1 MTIEYRNFAIRS
13 EDADGLKL
21 AGYAAR
27 YNTPSLP
34 MRNAAGQEFIE
45 EIAYGA
51 FDRSL
56 QNPDVSFLW
65 QHDGKM
71 PLASTLSGTLNLRN
85 DEAGLAFEANLP
97 DTQLAR
103 DAVTLVR
110 AGVVRQM
117 SFGFFVRDCDESTPG
132 KRILRDCDLREIS
145 LVERAAYPAA
155 GASARSIPFA
165 TKQRYQTLLRLRRAP
180 K

>member
-1 MTIEYRNFAIRS
+1 MEYRNFLIRS
-13 EDADGLKL
+13 EDAEGLKL
-21 AGYAAR
+21 SGYAAR
-27 YNTPSLP
+27 YNSPSLP
-34 MRNAAGQEFIE
+34 MRNAAGAEFVE

-85 DEAGLAFEANLP
+85 DEDGLVFEANLP

-117 SFGFFVRDCDESTPG
+117 SFGFFVRECDESTPG

-155 GASARSIPFA
+155 GATARSLPGA
-165 TKQRYQTLLRLRRAP
+165 TKQRCETLLRLRRAP